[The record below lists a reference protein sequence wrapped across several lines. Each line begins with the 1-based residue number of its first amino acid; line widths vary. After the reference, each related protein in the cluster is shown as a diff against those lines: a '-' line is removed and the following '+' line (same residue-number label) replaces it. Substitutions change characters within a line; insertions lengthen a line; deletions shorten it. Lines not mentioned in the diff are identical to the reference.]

1 MMKTKRAQQ
10 TTLAQPHHSPTST
23 TSRIMRYPE
32 FHYHWEYILQ
42 ADPETLWPL
51 VADTNRFNRDTGIP
65 AVQRSNNPG
74 EVLLN
79 ARRRLRLSRFGVP
92 VEWEEEPFE
101 WVRPYK
107 HGVKRRYSKGPVGE
121 MTVLTELIPLDAER
135 GGTKL
140 VTDVRV
146 RPRNLFGILA
156 IPGQVGIL
164 NNVLN
169 KMAYQRYDKLAV
181 NGQTTIDI
189 PGPAEF
195 VPGGRDR
202 LKRARAAMLT
212 DGAQPDIVDRLVDTI
227 EHRDDITL
235 ARIRPYELAD
245 HWDVSRRSVLEN
257 TLLATRHGML
267 ELQWDVLCPMCR
279 GAKLVSPT
287 LGKIQNTVHCDT
299 CNIDFGVN
307 FERSV
312 ELTFRPNAAIRH
324 TELGEFCIAG
334 PQTTPH
340 VAVQQLI
347 PAGASRTVRPALE
360 PGRYRLR
367 TLALRGSE
375 SVLATDV
382 GLAEATL
389 RASTLDGWPN
399 GELELSP
406 TPELTLKNATDSEQ
420 LFILERTAWSDQ
432 AATAAEVT
440 VLQTFRDLFAN
451 EALRPGEQI
460 SVGSLTIVFTDLRGS
475 TRLYNEIGDAPAFGL
490 VMSHFDVLRAAIN
503 AEDGAIVKTIGDAV
517 MAVFRRPAPALRAM
531 LNAQSM
537 LSEAGEGERGLR
549 LRAGIHFGPCI
560 AVTLN
565 DRLDYFGSTVN
576 LAARLEGFSSG
587 GNVIISDVV
596 RSDPEVMELLDNP
609 DSGLTGEPFQTQLKG
624 FATDYA
630 LWRVSLAGA
639 NMTQTTET
647 NHV

>member
-1 MMKTKRAQQ
+1 MMKSRRVS
-10 TTLAQPHHSPTST
+10 LAQPDHSPVST

-32 FHYHWEYILQ
+32 FHYHWEYNLQ

-65 AVQRSNNPG
+65 AVKRRNKPE
-74 EVLLN
+74 EVLAN
-79 ARRRLRLSRFGVP
+79 ARRRLALSRFGVP
-92 VEWEEEPFE
+92 IEWEEEPFE
-101 WVRPYK
+101 WVRPFK
-107 HGVKRRYSKGPVGE
+107 HGVRRRYSKGPVGE
-121 MTVLTELIPLDAER
+121 MSVLTEMIPLDN

-140 VTDVRV
+140 VTDVRA
-146 RPRNLFGILA
+146 RPRNLLGFLA
-156 IPGQVGIL
+156 IPGQVGVL

-169 KMAYQRYDKLAV
+169 KMAYQRYDRLAV
-181 NGQTTIDI
+181 QGQTAIDI
-189 PGPAEF
+189 PGGAEF

-202 LKRARAAMLT
+202 LNRARVAMLG
-212 DGAQPDIVDRLVDTI
+212 DGAQTDIVDRFVDTL
-227 EHRDDITL
+227 EHRDSITL

-245 HWDVSRRSVLEN
+245 HWQMPRRDVLEHA
-257 TLLATRHGML
+257 LLATRHGML
-267 ELQWDVLCPMCR
+267 ELQWDVLCPLCR
-279 GAKLVSPT
+279 GAKLVAPS

-312 ELTFRPNAAIRH
+312 ELTFRPNEAVRH
-324 TELGEFCIAG
+324 TENGEFCIAG

-347 PAGASRTVRPALE
+347 PAGGSRTVYPALE

-367 TLALRGSE
+367 TLSLRGGE
-375 SVLATDV
+375 SVVVTPS
-382 GLAEATL
+382 GLETATL
-389 RASTLDGWPN
+389 RASTLDGWPS
-399 GELELSP
+399 GELELAP

-490 VMSHFDVLRAAIN
+490 VMSHFDVLRAAII

-517 MAVFRRPAPALRAM
+517 MAVFRRPAPAIRAM
-531 LNAQSM
+531 LNAQTM
-537 LSEAGEGERGLR
+537 LSSGGNERLR

-587 GNVIISDVV
+587 GNVIISDIV
-596 RSDPEVMELLDNP
+596 RSDPEVMDLLDAG
-609 DSGLTGEPFQTQLKG
+609 DSTLSAEPFQTQLKG
-624 FATDYA
+624 FDDHFA
-630 LWRVSLAGA
+630 LWRVSVLGA
-639 NMTQTTET
+639 NASATQTTESAQ
-647 NHV
+647 V